1 MDDISVHDRTRRELN
16 VPRRDRAGNRSEH
29 GKVVGNDGAFNA
41 TGARN
46 DHIRCTKRTDDIALN
61 IDWSAGGEIALDDKV
76 MGDDA
81 AT

>member
-29 GKVVGNDGAFNA
+29 GKVVGDDGAFNA
-41 TGARN
+41 TGTRN
-46 DHIRCTKRTDDIALN
+46 DYIRRPKRTDDMALD
-61 IDWSAGGEIALDDKV
+61 IDWSAGCEIALDDKV
-76 MGDDA
+76 VGDDA

>member
-1 MDDISVHDRTRRELN
+1 
-16 VPRRDRAGNRSEH
+16 
-29 GKVVGNDGAFNA
+29 VGDDGAFNA
-41 TGARN
+41 TGTRN
-46 DHIRCTKRTDDIALN
+46 DYIRRTKRTDDIALN